1 MNIKLILALAAG
13 VGLVYFLKSEKGKA
27 FLDGLADRV
36 LEGTDAVADEYED
49 KLEEGANKLK
59 ALTHKVADTSNIPV
73 EA

>member
-1 MNIKLILALAAG
+1 MNIKVLLGLAAG
-13 VGLVYFLKSEKGKA
+13 VGLVYFFSSEKGKA
-27 FLDGLADRV
+27 FLDGLSDRI

-59 ALTHKVADTSNIPV
+59 KLTHKVADTSNIPV